1 MGRTWIGLDVK
12 LWSVWLFELKN
23 LLNKRDDNCESSII
37 FNYKITLSSIYVY
50 RGMIILVNLF
60 VWIRQIL
67 VSIKMMGESIIFK
80 SKEIKH
86 FYLNNMGSIQITCFL
101 FLVSSWR
108 WKYFLRFLGEKPNFL
123 MSHNKCLI
131 PHILSYFLREG
142 DVSLNPQ
149 AKSHCPSFY
158 FFP

>member
-1 MGRTWIGLDVK
+1 MSLDLGLYNWASIKPIRPQLGRHGLASMLNYEVFDC
-12 LWSVWLFELKN
+12 LNLKTHSL
-23 LLNKRDDNCESSII
+23 LLNKSDDNCESSII

-86 FYLNNMGSIQITCFL
+86 FYLNNMVSIRITCFL

-108 WKYFLRFLGEKPNFL
+108 WKIFSSFPWRKAQF
-123 MSHNKCLI
+123 
-131 PHILSYFLREG
+131 PH
-142 DVSLNPQ
+142 VP
-149 AKSHCPSFY
+149 
-158 FFP
+158 

>member
-1 MGRTWIGLDVK
+1 MKCLN
-12 LWSVWLFELKN
+12 LKTHSL

-108 WKYFLRFLGEKPNFL
+108 WKYFLR
-123 MSHNKCLI
+123 LI